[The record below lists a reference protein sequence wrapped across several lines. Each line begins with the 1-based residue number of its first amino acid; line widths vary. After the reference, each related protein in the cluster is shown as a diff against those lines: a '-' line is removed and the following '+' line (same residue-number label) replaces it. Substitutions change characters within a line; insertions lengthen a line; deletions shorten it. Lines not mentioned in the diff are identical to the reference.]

1 MTPIQIAPNKYAR
14 FAGIVYLLII
24 ALGIFGQVIV
34 RNEMV
39 DFNNGA
45 LTSTNIINGEFIWRL
60 GIAGDI
66 FMQVLDIPLMILLYF
81 LLSPVNKVIAV
92 IAVSFNIIQTA
103 VLVANKLVMVAPL
116 LVLNSSLF
124 TLAFSEPQIHTFV
137 LTLADLHDYGFGIG
151 LVFFG
156 FATICY
162 GVLIYQS
169 RYLPRFIG
177 FLMALAGTSY
187 LINSLTLLVFPSI
200 SGVVFPILV
209 VSFIGELCFA
219 LWLLLKGVKTNIW
232 HQIHQA
238 RMS

>member
-1 MTPIQIAPNKYAR
+1 MSPLLAAPNKYAR

-34 RNEMV
+34 RNDMV

-45 LTSTNIINGEFIWRL
+45 LTSTNIVEGEFFWRL

-81 LLSPVNKVIAV
+81 LLRPVNKLIAV

-103 VLVANKLVMVAPL
+103 VLVANKLVMLTPL

-124 TLAFSEPQIHTFV
+124 ASAFSEQQIHTVV

-151 LVFFG
+151 LIFFG

-169 RYLPRFIG
+169 NYLPRFIG
-177 FLMALAGTSY
+177 IFMALAGTSY
-187 LINSLTLLVFPSI
+187 LINSLTLLVFPSL

-209 VSFIGELCFA
+209 ISLVGELSFA
-219 LWLLLKGVKTNIW
+219 LWLVLKGVKVSIW
-232 HQIHQA
+232 HQIHQTKVN
-238 RMS
+238 